1 MVQTYRRGIQVLT
14 GSSTVHK
21 FMDDGTVVFGNS
33 VSGFQFGVSGS
44 ATLGRTTNN
53 AADITQHN
61 GIMRVPR
68 YNAALNTDVT
78 ILNTLA
84 ETPASYNGHV
94 IYLNSAAPTSGA
106 NVGGVTVAAKT
117 ASVFSLSHHW
127 YFCRD
132 GSWDPDRF
140 F

>member
-1 MVQTYRRGIQVLT
+1 MAFEKRGMAVVS
-14 GSSTVHK
+14 GSSTIHK
-21 FMDDGTVVFGNS
+21 FLDDGTVVFGNA
-33 VSGFQFGVSGS
+33 VSGFKLGISGS
-44 ATLGRTTNN
+44 AVLGRETNN
-53 AADITQHN
+53 TSDITQHN
-61 GIMRVPR
+61 GVLRVPR

-84 ETPASYNGHV
+84 ETPSDYNGNV
-94 IYLNSAAPTSGA
+94 IYLNSAAPTAGA

-117 ASVFSLSHHW
+117 ASVFCLAHHW

-140 F
+140 V